1 MAKHGKI
8 QPIGRHGRRIP
19 IEQIILSFLV
29 ADGIPSQLVKRELKK
44 DCTIQL
50 AIMIIYG
57 TLSLNS
63 IGEYYATGERP
74 LRSSERP

>member
-1 MAKHGKI
+1 MI
-8 QPIGRHGRRIP
+8 QPIG
-19 IEQIILSFLV
+19 EQIILSFLV
-29 ADGIPSQLVKRELKK
+29 ADGIPSQLVKRELKN

-63 IGEYYATGERP
+63 LPRRILCHR
-74 LRSSERP
+74 